1 MLDGLVRLVER
12 FDVLSLD
19 VFDTALLRD
28 VARPVDVFAFVER
41 HHAYGGG
48 GPTDFAGMRR
58 LAEVE
63 ARRRAAPDHEDITLD
78 EIYDALPESLRSTR
92 EALQALECRVEQ
104 RLIRANP
111 FVRALAAAAAQIGRR

>member
-1 MLDGLVRLVER
+1 MLDGFVRLVER

-28 VARPVDVFAFVER
+28 VARPTDVFAFVER
-41 HHAYGGG
+41 HHAYAGG
-48 GPTDFAGMRR
+48 GPTDFAEVRR

-63 ARRRAAPDHEDITLD
+63 GRRRAPPAHEDITLD
-78 EIYDALPESLRSTR
+78 EIYDALPASLRGTR

-104 RLIRANP
+104 RLMRANP
-111 FVRALAAAAAQIGRR
+111 FVRALAEA